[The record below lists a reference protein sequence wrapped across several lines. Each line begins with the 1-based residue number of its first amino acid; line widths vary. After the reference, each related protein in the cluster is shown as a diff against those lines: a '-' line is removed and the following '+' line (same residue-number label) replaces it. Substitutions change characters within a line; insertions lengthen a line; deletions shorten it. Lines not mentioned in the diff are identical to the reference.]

1 MSSLRVLPTPASV
14 GYVRAVLRD
23 DLAVLPEPVREEV
36 ALIATEL
43 LGNAVRHAR
52 ALDDGQ
58 LSIAWGVGENGV
70 EIAVTDGGAPTRPVV
85 AEPGPTDTSGR
96 GLSIVATLAA
106 RWGVEQHYSSTT
118 VWAVVPLTDRDWI
131 DRELNSRDSTRLKSR
146 ESIRIDG
153 EAAARSL

>member
-1 MSSLRVLPTPASV
+1 VTANPASV

-43 LGNAVRHAR
+43 LGNAVLHAR

-58 LSIAWGVGENGV
+58 LSIAWGVGEYGV
-70 EIAVTDGGAPTRPVV
+70 EIAVTDGGAPTHPTV
-85 AEPGPTDTSGR
+85 AEPGSEDTSGR

-106 RWGVEQHYSSTT
+106 RWGVEQHDSSTT
-118 VWAVVPLTDRDWI
+118 VWAVIPLTEREWI
-131 DRELNSRDSTRLKSR
+131 DRELNSR
-146 ESIRIDG
+146 ESISLG
-153 EAAARSL
+153 SKVAARAL